1 MIHRV
6 DKRLFALALVLVLL
20 AAPSFAAIVRVQ
32 LTLPV
37 RAGLDL
43 EGRRTLGVAPFLVVR
58 QEGQS
63 ARLRGRDIDIR
74 GEFERYLLK
83 VLRRDTKLTVSPFES
98 VTFPSFDLDRLSQDR
113 DFWRA
118 LGERH
123 QVDLIIAGSLDF
135 DIQDRS
141 GYRLEQYTSPYDGR
155 TYTRQVLVEQSGF
168 EFDILMQVYDGRT
181 GERLYA
187 DNFKDFRSFEGE
199 GVDPVTGMFQNLAA
213 LEGRIGGIFTEKE
226 VEASRVIFTK

>member
-1 MIHRV
+1 MRRV
-6 DKRLFALALVLVLL
+6 DIATALCLL
-20 AAPSFAAIVRVQ
+20 AAVATPAAAGVVRVQ

-37 RAGLDL
+37 RAGIDL
-43 EGRRTLGVAPFLVVR
+43 EGRRNLGVAPFLVVR

-63 ARLRGRDIDIR
+63 ARLRGRDVDIR

-83 VLRRDTKLTVSPFES
+83 VLRRDTDLTVSAFES
-98 VTFPSFDLDRLSQDR
+98 VSFPTLDLDLLARDK

-123 QVDLIIAGSLDF
+123 GTALILAGSLDF

-141 GYRLEQYTSPYDGR
+141 GYRLEEFTSPYDGR

-181 GERLYA
+181 GEQLFT

-199 GVDPVTGMFQNLAA
+199 GVDPVAGMFQNLAA
-213 LEGRIGGIFTEKE
+213 LEGRIAGIFTEKE